1 MKKPKNPD
9 KYKIS
14 GFSETFSSKGSINL
28 APTSN
33 MKYRLSATKKGRRYS
48 AKTAVIVYLTW
59 DEDVWV
65 FGTSSQYPLLEN
77 MPGGVEKQRE

>member
-1 MKKPKNPD
+1 
-9 KYKIS
+9 
-14 GFSETFSSKGSINL
+14 
-28 APTSN
+28 